1 MPTALAVFVATLPLV
16 FLPGND
22 DPSSLP
28 QAVWLQV
35 GTAFLWLVGLMGS
48 RQFRTSVVSRILAPG
63 TAVLAWLALSMFWA
77 TDLYASQRT
86 LLRWGTA
93 FGLTVLIAVTVESLS
108 QARGLLL
115 SVFWSS
121 VAVSVVGLLQYFW
134 GFDLVPQSYPPG
146 GTLGNR
152 NVAAEFVVAGAVS
165 GALGLFLPIG
175 TVQLFSLMAGSAVA
189 LAFVLHSDCR
199 GAWVA
204 LIVQWVGITA
214 LLPSGRLVPRW
225 TFVRALAV
233 MFGASIFAALATIE
247 TTMARTDRPGAE
259 QLLTGATRPLARLL
273 EGAPPAP
280 DDPTQPAASVRAER
294 SVSIRLG
301 VWRNTIEMIRSA
313 PVAGVGIGN
322 FQVHYPRFATEAGGD
337 GTRKDERVDAAHNDY
352 LQLIAEAG
360 VIGVVLSGWFLMVVV
375 RAAWAVMK
383 GPGDEAARIVV
394 FSLLGLTGLFAAAFV
409 SPLANQPAALAAASV
424 FVGVILSCAAREGR
438 LASASSDRDPGP
450 WLRSTGVAGAAAVL
464 VILLTTGLAEI
475 RADRHVLKMAQAEA
489 LQDWPAVIRE
499 GLQVRHLNP
508 GRVDPRFATA
518 SAMIRMGRVS
528 GGVRLLEEF
537 IAVEPHNANAL
548 GNLGIA
554 HMTRGDLEAASRY
567 LNRLLVLRPDDAVA
581 LGLLDRIR
589 SLPGSA
595 EQGGLR

>member
-1 MPTALAVFVATLPLV
+1 
-16 FLPGND
+16 
-22 DPSSLP
+22 
-28 QAVWLQV
+28 
-35 GTAFLWLVGLMGS
+35 
-48 RQFRTSVVSRILAPG
+48 
-63 TAVLAWLALSMFWA
+63 
-77 TDLYASQRT
+77 
-86 LLRWGTA
+86 
-93 FGLTVLIAVTVESLS
+93 
-108 QARGLLL
+108 
-115 SVFWSS
+115 
-121 VAVSVVGLLQYFW
+121 
-134 GFDLVPQSYPPG
+134 
-146 GTLGNR
+146 
-152 NVAAEFVVAGAVS
+152 
-165 GALGLFLPIG
+165 
-175 TVQLFSLMAGSAVA
+175 
-189 LAFVLHSDCR
+189 
-199 GAWVA
+199 
-204 LIVQWVGITA
+204 
-214 LLPSGRLVPRW
+214 
-225 TFVRALAV
+225 
-233 MFGASIFAALATIE
+233 
-247 TTMARTDRPGAE
+247 
-259 QLLTGATRPLARLL
+259 
-273 EGAPPAP
+273 
-280 DDPTQPAASVRAER
+280 
-294 SVSIRLG
+294 
-301 VWRNTIEMIRSA
+301 
-313 PVAGVGIGN
+313 
-322 FQVHYPRFATEAGGD
+322 
-337 GTRKDERVDAAHNDY
+337 
-352 LQLIAEAG
+352 